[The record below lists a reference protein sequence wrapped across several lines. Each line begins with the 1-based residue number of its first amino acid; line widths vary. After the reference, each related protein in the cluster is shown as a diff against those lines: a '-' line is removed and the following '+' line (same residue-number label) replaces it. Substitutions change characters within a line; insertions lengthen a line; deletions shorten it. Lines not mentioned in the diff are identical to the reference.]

1 MQEINFAL
9 TLREELQGG
18 LFGLHTQF
26 IYPPQNLAETTS
38 LFQYKLFP
46 CTKTKKKK
54 TPEELNYLLKK
65 HYLSVVQHFS
75 LGGVGF
81 KAQDSFSFVKLIF
94 NSPRIHLFMATCGR
108 GGIDLDPI
116 NSLTLP
122 LPKRFPVKGGFHQ
135 KQTMEGWRCC
145 GTEATILVPPSK
157 AARKFRIQVC
167 LWMYMEQTYYQTVLL
182 NTKLENEHTH
192 THVNC
197 VSHCNISA
205 RIYVKI

>member
-1 MQEINFAL
+1 MAFTLNSHIPQKTLQKQPPFSNINCSLAQSREKNPEAL
-9 TLREELQGG
+9 NHLR
-18 LFGLHTQF
+18 
-26 IYPPQNLAETTS
+26 
-38 LFQYKLFP
+38 
-46 CTKTKKKK
+46 
-54 TPEELNYLLKK
+54 KK

-122 LPKRFPVKGGFHQ
+122 LPKRFPAKGGFHR

-145 GTEATILVPPSK
+145 GTKATILLPPSE
-157 AARKFRIQVC
+157 AARNSPFEVC
-167 LWMYMEQTYYQTVLL
+167 LRLYTGQTYYQTGVL
-182 NTKLENEHTH
+182 NTKLENKNA
-192 THVNC
+192 HVNC
-197 VSHCNISA
+197 VSHFNINSS
-205 RIYVKI
+205 ICVKI

>member
-1 MQEINFAL
+1 MRFEKRRVKSNVPGNNAINQFRANVTRRATGRL
-9 TLREELQGG
+9 IWPSHSIHISPPKTLQKQPR
-18 LFGLHTQF
+18 FSN
-26 IYPPQNLAETTS
+26 INCS
-38 LFQYKLFP
+38 LVQRRR
-46 CTKTKKKK
+46 KKKP
-54 TPEELNYLLKK
+54 PEELNYLLKK

-192 THVNC
+192 THT
-197 VSHCNISA
+197 
-205 RIYVKI
+205 